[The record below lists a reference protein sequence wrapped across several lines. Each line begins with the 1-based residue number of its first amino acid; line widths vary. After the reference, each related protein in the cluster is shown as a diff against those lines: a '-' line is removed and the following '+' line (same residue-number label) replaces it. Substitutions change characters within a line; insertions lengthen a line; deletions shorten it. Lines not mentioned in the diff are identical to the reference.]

1 VINVIQ
7 LIYPFRAKMAT
18 NVRECEE
25 RNRALKEEKDA
36 VAAHF
41 QELKGRMN
49 RFREGQQRRLVALTK
64 HVDTGLRELSR
75 KVQKAEKVLGVY
87 EMNTKL
93 ETDEEALLAMRP
105 QLTDAV
111 LGDEEAQEA
120 KIQDEDEEEPVVL
133 NPYTTTTTTKKGK
146 KVKEWDYT
154 ENFFRRTNKVAMDN
168 MALENERARLE
179 KENADLR
186 AILKQ
191 YLDGI
196 SVNNDA
202 LRNPNPLF
210 ITNRAPTAPAPR
222 AAVTPQQLVFQ
233 YQRT

>member
-1 VINVIQ
+1 LYI
-7 LIYPFRAKMAT
+7 FRAKMAT

-49 RFREGQQRRLVALTK
+49 RFREGQQRKLVALTK
-64 HVDTGLRELSR
+64 NVDSGLREIQH
-75 KVQKAEKVLGVY
+75 KVQKAESLLGVS
-87 EMNTKL
+87 EMNSKL
-93 ETDEEALLAMRP
+93 ESEEEALLALRP
-105 QLTDAV
+105 NLTQAV
-111 LGDEEAQEA
+111 LGEEPQE
-120 KIQDEDEEEPVVL
+120 KQERGEEDGAGEEPVVV
-133 NPYTTTTTTKKGK
+133 NPNTTTATTKTGK
-146 KVKEWDYT
+146 KIKDWQYLDS
-154 ENFFRRTNKVAMDN
+154 FFRKTNKVAMDN
-168 MALENERARLE
+168 MALEGERARLQ
-179 KENADLR
+179 KENEDLK

-196 SVNNDA
+196 SVNDDA

-210 ITNRAPTAPAPR
+210 ITNRAPTAAR
-222 AAVTPQQLVFQ
+222 RTGSVTPQQLVLQ

>member
-1 VINVIQ
+1 
-7 LIYPFRAKMAT
+7 MAT

-49 RFREGQQRRLVALTK
+49 RFREGQQRKLVALTK
-64 HVDTGLRELSR
+64 HVDAGLREISR
-75 KVQKAEKVLGVY
+75 KVQKAEAVLGVS

-93 ETDEEALLAMRP
+93 ESEEEALLASRP
-105 QLTDAV
+105 NLTQAI
-111 LGDEEAQEA
+111 LGEEAQEEE
-120 KIQDEDEEEPVVL
+120 KEEKEKVEQEDAPAAL
-133 NPYTTTTTTKKGK
+133 SPYTTTATTPTGK
-146 KVKEWDYT
+146 KVKEWEYLDS
-154 ENFFRRTNKVAMDN
+154 FFRKTNKVAMDN
-168 MALENERARLE
+168 MALESERERLQ
-179 KENADLR
+179 KENEDLK

-196 SVNNDA
+196 SVNDDA

-210 ITNRAPTAPAPR
+210 IANRAPTVAR
-222 AAVTPQQLVFQ
+222 RTGTVTPQQLVLQ

>member
-1 VINVIQ
+1 
-7 LIYPFRAKMAT
+7 MAT

-49 RFREGQQRRLVALTK
+49 RFREGQQRKLVALTK
-64 HVDTGLRELSR
+64 HVDAGLRDISR
-75 KVQKAEKVLGVY
+75 KVQKAESVLGVS

-93 ETDEEALLAMRP
+93 ETEEEALLALRP
-105 QLTDAV
+105 NLTQVV
-111 LGDEEAQEA
+111 LGEEGQE
-120 KIQDEDEEEPVVL
+120 QEGVEDVEEEPAVL
-133 NPYTTTTTTKKGK
+133 NPYTTTATTRTGS
-146 KVKEWDYT
+146 KVREWNYLDS
-154 ENFFRRTNKVAMDN
+154 FFRRTNKVAIDN
-168 MALENERARLE
+168 MALEGERGRLE
-179 KENADLR
+179 KENADLK

-191 YLDGI
+191 YLDSI
-196 SVNNDA
+196 SVNDDA

-210 ITNRAPTAPAPR
+210 ITTRAPTSTTR
-222 AAVTPQQLVFQ
+222 KTVTPQQLVLQ